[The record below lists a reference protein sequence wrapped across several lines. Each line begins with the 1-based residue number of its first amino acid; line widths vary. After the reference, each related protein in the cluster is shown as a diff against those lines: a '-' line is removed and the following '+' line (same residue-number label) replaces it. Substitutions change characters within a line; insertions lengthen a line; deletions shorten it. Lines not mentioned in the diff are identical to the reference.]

1 MQIVRISVVS
11 RVRRPGISARALRAV
26 VRHALRRE
34 RARTNA
40 EVSIVLVADA
50 AIRRLNRRFLAKD
63 RTTDV
68 LAFPIDGAGR
78 GRLLGEVIISVDR
91 ARVQARRAGHPVRT
105 EVALLAVHGVLHL
118 MGYDDHTRLG
128 AAAMMRRQCALLA
141 EAGEQ
146 VAG

>member
-40 EVSIVLVADA
+40 EVSIALVADA
-50 AIRRLNRRFLAKD
+50 AIRRLNRRYLAKD

-68 LAFPIDGAGR
+68 LAFPIDAGR